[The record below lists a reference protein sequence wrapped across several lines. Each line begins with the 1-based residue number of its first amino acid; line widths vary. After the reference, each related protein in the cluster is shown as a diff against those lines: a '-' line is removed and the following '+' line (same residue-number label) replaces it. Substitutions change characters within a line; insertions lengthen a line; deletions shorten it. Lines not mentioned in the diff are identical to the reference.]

1 MTFAALFVTEK
12 YDKRKVSLCFF
23 SGCREIRQ
31 CEASLGVAET
41 GGKTPSYMT
50 FAALFVSEKRE
61 KKKSFFMILLSDQK
75 RDKEKVS
82 HRAEKSA
89 PSFFRK
95 HKNRTATQSCFCV
108 MLHFLFFF
116 HEFSCAL
123 DALLEAFLIAHG
135 IEPFP
140 TALCRHSVIHP

>member
-1 MTFAALFVTEK
+1 
-12 YDKRKVSLCFF
+12 
-23 SGCREIRQ
+23 
-31 CEASLGVAET
+31 
-41 GGKTPSYMT
+41 MT

-95 HKNRTATQSCFCV
+95 HKTGLQRSPVLCYVT
-108 MLHFLFFF
+108 
-116 HEFSCAL
+116 FS
-123 DALLEAFLIAHG
+123 LLL
-135 IEPFP
+135 P
-140 TALCRHSVIHP
+140 

>member
-1 MTFAALFVTEK
+1 
-12 YDKRKVSLCFF
+12 
-23 SGCREIRQ
+23 
-31 CEASLGVAET
+31 
-41 GGKTPSYMT
+41 MT

-95 HKNRTATQSCFCV
+95 HKNRTAPQSCFVLCYIFSSSS
-108 MLHFLFFF
+108 MSFLARSMHFLKRSSSRT
-116 HEFSCAL
+116 EL
-123 DALLEAFLIAHG
+123 N
-135 IEPFP
+135 
-140 TALCRHSVIHP
+140 HSQPRFVVIP